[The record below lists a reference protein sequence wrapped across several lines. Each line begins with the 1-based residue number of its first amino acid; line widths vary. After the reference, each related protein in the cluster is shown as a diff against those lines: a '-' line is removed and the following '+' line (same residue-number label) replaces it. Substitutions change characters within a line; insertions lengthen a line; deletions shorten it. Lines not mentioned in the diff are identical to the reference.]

1 MKSQIG
7 TLVFFSGKMGAGK
20 TTYSKWITE
29 ELNAILLSE
38 DEWLASLYP
47 QKILSLQDYL
57 YYSNLLK
64 PQMKKLVQSILL
76 SGKDVVMD
84 FPANTPN
91 QRAWFND
98 IFSEVSGP
106 HRLIF
111 IDVENEVCLERIEKR
126 RHEQP
131 DRAATDTPEMFE
143 RMTAYFSP
151 PSSEEGFNIERV
163 SSL

>member
-1 MKSQIG
+1 MTSKTG
-7 TLVFFSGKMGAGK
+7 TLVLFSGKMGAGK
-20 TTYSKWITE
+20 TTYSKLITE

-38 DEWLASLYP
+38 DEWLAALYP

-84 FPANTPN
+84 FPANTPS
-91 QRAWFND
+91 QRAWFNG
-98 IFSEVSGP
+98 IFSEVHAP

-111 IDVENEVCLERIEKR
+111 IDVANDVCLERIQKR
-126 RHEQP
+126 AHEQP
-131 DRAATDTPEMFE
+131 ERAATDTVEMFE
-143 RMTAYFSP
+143 KMTAYFSP
-151 PSSEEGFNIERV
+151 PEIEEGFNIERV
-163 SSL
+163 SS

>member
-1 MKSQIG
+1 MKSQVG

-20 TTYSKWITE
+20 TTYSKSE
-29 ELNAILLSE
+29 AKRLNAILLSE

-84 FPANTPN
+84 FPANTSN

-98 IFSEVSGP
+98 IFSEVGSP

-111 IDVENEVCLERIEKR
+111 IDVANEVCLEQIEKR
-126 RHEQP
+126 RLEQP
-131 DRAATDTPEMFE
+131 DRAATDTAEMFE
-143 RMTAYFSP
+143 KMTAYFSP